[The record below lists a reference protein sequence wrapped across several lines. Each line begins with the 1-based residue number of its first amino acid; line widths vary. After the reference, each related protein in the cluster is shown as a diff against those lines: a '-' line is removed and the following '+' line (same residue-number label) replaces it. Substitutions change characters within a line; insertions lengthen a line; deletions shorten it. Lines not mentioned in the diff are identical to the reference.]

1 MATAGTRNRSW
12 LVRLRGAPAWHP
24 VGDSESLRSTFPLF
38 LLSSTFFRFSS
49 RPFASNQLAPAPDP
63 VHYSHPTNLSLAV
76 PRPIPRP
83 RLDFHPARL
92 TRNIIN
98 AAHPPVHCSRLVCR
112 PRPDSHLTAT
122 IRALHRQPLW
132 CCCDAEHATQLP
144 AASISPLV
152 HGLRLTPQQTPPPST
167 QLIITRH
174 HLHISSAPPL
184 SRIAVTPITLFP
196 QSAAR
201 DPASLV
207 NGLMAVMTSPVTD
220 KSTVDHKASALAPVD
235 AMVVDTETNGVHD
248 ALFDEPD
255 LAVDAAKD
263 LPPAVNGNHT
273 TEENPIPEVPPAI
286 EPTTN
291 VSSGIDGI
299 AQFLPDNQQD
309 NNSLFGDSDMV
320 ATVTNAVEAPTSDV
334 REEPATEQELLTAT
348 QATSESTQ
356 NVPET
361 QIETES
367 SEPLHE
373 AMDTTSNVPGDTKPA
388 ESSGAPTKPMN
399 DLTIHTESDA
409 PVVQSGA
416 TQSPTVV
423 DREMEDAPPS
433 GKVRPRE
440 DDDDDIPDPKR
451 TKTEEV
457 TPSEQDFKVPEV
469 PAQNEQPNGN
479 STAVGP
485 PSDSAQES
493 GVHKAVDYEAWP
505 PGPMT
510 EAQNRFLL
518 ERIRNTKKIKVSLAF
533 KDPVNP
539 VLLGIPTYPEI
550 VKHPMD
556 LSTME
561 HKLKDKKYNNVREF
575 MADLDQM
582 IENSELFNNKHH
594 PVTQAGYNLRA
605 YFLKGMNKMP
615 RGSAAEEP
623 LPKGKS
629 KKPTVNTANVKQRRE
644 SRVAMPTVKSP
655 AVPTPAA
662 ASPQAAWPLQQDG
675 TPLIRRD
682 SSTADG
688 RPKREIHRPSKDLP
702 YTNAKPRRKKYQQE
716 LRFCESVMAELMK
729 PKYSAVTFPFTT
741 PVDPVALNIP
751 SYLKIIKKPMDFGTI
766 ERNLKNG
773 LYQSAKDFYAD
784 AQLVFQNCYKFN
796 PEGDAVNKMGHQLED
811 LFESLWKD
819 KADWLALHAP
829 TQEQSHGEFYSDEE
843 EEEEEEEEEVDPAQA
858 QFLALQQQ
866 IAQLNAQAQ
875 QLLQQQTA
883 GKRASPKASSGKKK
897 KSAQMSNKKKSLN
910 VPPPAS
916 KPGKAQKKAKPA
928 APLTF
933 TQKSEISEGISTLGD
948 ADMRRAV
955 QIIRNGCPHLAN
967 VNDDEM
973 ELDMDEINDD
983 TLRELHR
990 FIKTIRGPKGAAVND
1005 DDFEPPR
1012 PVAKQPANRPKKN
1025 KPMGKTEQEDNM
1037 RKIQEK
1043 LQSFQGGAS
1052 GSSQSPAADD
1062 ASSDDDDSASESEE
1076 E

>member
-1 MATAGTRNRSW
+1 
-12 LVRLRGAPAWHP
+12 
-24 VGDSESLRSTFPLF
+24 
-38 LLSSTFFRFSS
+38 
-49 RPFASNQLAPAPDP
+49 
-63 VHYSHPTNLSLAV
+63 
-76 PRPIPRP
+76 
-83 RLDFHPARL
+83 
-92 TRNIIN
+92 
-98 AAHPPVHCSRLVCR
+98 
-112 PRPDSHLTAT
+112 
-122 IRALHRQPLW
+122 
-132 CCCDAEHATQLP
+132 
-144 AASISPLV
+144 
-152 HGLRLTPQQTPPPST
+152 
-167 QLIITRH
+167 
-174 HLHISSAPPL
+174 
-184 SRIAVTPITLFP
+184 
-196 QSAAR
+196 
-201 DPASLV
+201 
-207 NGLMAVMTSPVTD
+207 MAVMTSPVIE
-220 KSTVDHKASALAPVD
+220 KSTVDLKASAFAPAD
-235 AMVVDTETNGVHD
+235 AMVVDTEANGVHD
-248 ALFDEPD
+248 ALFDEADP
-255 LAVDAAKD
+255 AADAIKD
-263 LPPAVNGNHT
+263 LPTPPPIPTLNGAKENHT
-273 TEENPIPEVPPAI
+273 TEEIAVPEVPPAI

-291 VSSGIDGI
+291 LSSGIDGV
-299 AQFLPDNQQD
+299 AQLLPDNQQD
-309 NNSLFGDSDMV
+309 NNSLFGDSDMG

-334 REEPATEQELLTAT
+334 REEPATEQELLIAT
-348 QATSESTQ
+348 QATNESTQ

-361 QIETES
+361 QLEPKE
-367 SEPLHE
+367 EPLPDV
-373 AMDTTSNVPGDTKPA
+373 MDTTSNVPEDTKPTD
-388 ESSGAPTKPMN
+388 SSGAPTKPMN
-399 DLTIHTESDA
+399 DLTIHASSDG
-409 PVVQSGA
+409 PVAQPNAV
-416 TQSPTVV
+416 QSPTVV

-440 DDDDDIPDPKR
+440 DDEDDIPDAKR
-451 TKTEEV
+451 TKTEEL
-457 TPSEQDFKVPEV
+457 TSNEQDFKVPDV
-469 PAQNEQPNGN
+469 PAHTEQPNGN
-479 STAVGP
+479 STVAGP
-485 PSDSAQES
+485 ASDPGQES
-493 GVHKAVDYEAWP
+493 GVHKAVDYEDWP

-605 YFLKGMNKMP
+605 YFLKGMGKMP

-623 LPKGKS
+623 VPKGKS
-629 KKPTVNTANVKQRRE
+629 KKPSGSTANAKQRRE
-644 SRVAMPTVKSP
+644 SRVAVPTVKAP
-655 AVPTPAA
+655 AVPTPTAM
-662 ASPQAAWPLQQDG
+662 SPQAAWPLQQDG

-682 SSTADG
+682 SSAADG

-702 YTNAKPRRKKYQQE
+702 YTSAKPRRKKYQQE
-716 LRFCESVMAELMK
+716 LRFCESVMTELMK
-729 PKYSAVTFPFTT
+729 PKYSAITFPFTS

-843 EEEEEEEEEVDPAQA
+843 EDEEEEEEEVDPAQA

-883 GKRASPKASSGKKK
+883 SKRASPKAPSSKKK
-897 KSAQMSNKKKSLN
+897 KSAPAPTKNKKSLN
-910 VPPPAS
+910 VPPPPS
-916 KPGKAQKKAKPA
+916 KNAKAQKKVKPP

-933 TQKSEISEGISTLGD
+933 NQKSEISEGISTLGD

-990 FIKTIRGPKGAAVND
+990 FIKTIRGPKGATLND

-1012 PVAKQPANRPKKN
+1012 PVAKQAASRPKKN

-1052 GSSQSPAADD
+1052 GSSQSPAAND

>member
-1 MATAGTRNRSW
+1 
-12 LVRLRGAPAWHP
+12 
-24 VGDSESLRSTFPLF
+24 
-38 LLSSTFFRFSS
+38 
-49 RPFASNQLAPAPDP
+49 
-63 VHYSHPTNLSLAV
+63 
-76 PRPIPRP
+76 
-83 RLDFHPARL
+83 
-92 TRNIIN
+92 
-98 AAHPPVHCSRLVCR
+98 
-112 PRPDSHLTAT
+112 
-122 IRALHRQPLW
+122 
-132 CCCDAEHATQLP
+132 
-144 AASISPLV
+144 
-152 HGLRLTPQQTPPPST
+152 
-167 QLIITRH
+167 
-174 HLHISSAPPL
+174 
-184 SRIAVTPITLFP
+184 
-196 QSAAR
+196 
-201 DPASLV
+201 
-207 NGLMAVMTSPVTD
+207 MAVMTSPVID
-220 KSTVDHKASALAPVD
+220 KSPVDLKTSAFASVD

-255 LAVDAAKD
+255 LAADSISD
-263 LPPAVNGNHT
+263 LPQPPAVLNGNHT
-273 TEENPIPEVPPAI
+273 TEVKSVPDVPPAV
-286 EPTTN
+286 EPSTN
-291 VSSGIDGI
+291 VSSGLDGV

-309 NNSLFGDSDMV
+309 NNSLFGDSDMG
-320 ATVTNAVEAPTSDV
+320 ATVTNALEAPTSDV
-334 REEPATEQELLTAT
+334 REEPATEHELSTAT
-348 QATSESTQ
+348 QASNESTQ

-361 QIETES
+361 QVEANDES
-367 SEPLHE
+367 LPD
-373 AMDTTSNVPGDTKPA
+373 AMDTTTNAPEDLKPV

-399 DLTIHTESDA
+399 DLKIHTDSDA
-409 PVVQSGA
+409 PVAEPSA
-416 TQSPTVV
+416 TQSPTLV
-423 DREMEDAPPS
+423 DRDMEDAPPS

-440 DDDDDIPDPKR
+440 DDDDDIPDAKR

-469 PAQNEQPNGN
+469 PAHHEQPNGN
-479 STAVGP
+479 STVAGP
-485 PSDSAQES
+485 ASDSAQES

-561 HKLKDKKYNNVREF
+561 HKLKDKKYGNVREF

-582 IENSELFNNKHH
+582 IENSELFNNKQH

-605 YFLKGMNKMP
+605 YFLKGMGKMP

-623 LPKGKS
+623 LPKQKS
-629 KKPTVNTANVKQRRE
+629 KKPTVSTANVKQRRE
-644 SRVAMPTVKSP
+644 SRVAMPTVVKSP
-655 AVPTPAA
+655 AVPTPTA
-662 ASPQAAWPLQQDG
+662 ASPPAVWPLQQDG

-716 LRFCESVMAELMK
+716 LRFCESVMTELMK
-729 PKYSAVTFPFTT
+729 PKYTAVTFPFIT

-773 LYQSAKDFYAD
+773 VYQNAKDFYAD

-819 KADWLALHAP
+819 KADWLAMHAP
-829 TQEQSHGEFYSDEE
+829 AQEQSHSEFYSDEDE
-843 EEEEEEEEEVDPAQA
+843 DEEEEEEEVDPAQA

-883 GKRASPKASSGKKK
+883 GKRASPKAASKKK
-897 KSAQMSNKKKSLN
+897 AKKPAPPAKPRSLN
-910 VPPPAS
+910 VPPPPAKTS
-916 KPGKAQKKAKPA
+916 KVKKAGGKPP

-933 TQKSEISEGISTLGD
+933 NQKSEISEGISTLGD

-973 ELDMDEINDD
+973 ELDMDEINDE

-1012 PVAKQPANRPKKN
+1012 QVAKQTASRPKKN

-1052 GSSQSPAADD
+1052 GSSQSPAGELSVFEYNACRLTCPADD
-1062 ASSDDDDSASESEE
+1062 ASSDDDDSGSESEE